1 MLRMS
6 RMLAPGTQAP
16 DFALID
22 TGGVKRT
29 LADVRGEK
37 GLVIAFICN
46 HCPFVLHLIDHFV
59 ASAREWQARGLD

>member
-37 GLVIAFICN
+37 WLDGQ
-46 HCPFVLHLIDHFV
+46 
-59 ASAREWQARGLD
+59 ASRRGGEDLRLSLENPQRAWE